1 MTIHPLSLLEKT
13 TALSKLKSWSLE
25 ASGKAIHKSFSFK
38 DFNQAWGFMARV
50 ALLAEKLDHHPE
62 WANVYNKVD
71 IRLTTHDCLDLSD
84 RDIRLAGMIEQI
96 ALSCK

>member
-1 MTIHPLSLLEKT
+1 
-13 TALSKLKSWSLE
+13 
-25 ASGKAIHKSFSFK
+25 
-38 DFNQAWGFMARV
+38 MARV